1 MWKKGAVNPMM
12 EWSRGISKRRQNR
25 IRAIRE
31 GKGLPRGGGGF
42 RRRSQPIFPKKD
54 PVGKW
59 DELPWNRPGVWEK
72 EGRKK
77 GESRLL
83 IQSFFAFFL
92 MTGAWLVFQSN
103 TPSAKQAQSFI
114 SEVMNRDYNFQGVA
128 RWYEENIGGAPAI
141 LPTFRENQGE
151 RERGNS
157 SWVAPI
163 RGTVVQPFKKGGRG
177 VVIRTKPGSPVVA
190 PAEGW
195 VVETGEQEGLGKTVV
210 LRHAGWKETWYG
222 WLKEIRVK
230 KKDWVQPRQLLGE
243 VDGREGEPLLFFALR
258 QGGDFVNPAGVVAFE

>member
-12 EWSRGISKRRQNR
+12 EWSRGISKRRQDR

-31 GKGLPRGGGGF
+31 GKGLPGGGSGF
-42 RRRSQPIFPKKD
+42 RHRSQPKE

-59 DELPWNRPGVWEK
+59 DELPWNRPGVWGK
-72 EGRKK
+72 EGRRKR
-77 GESRLL
+77 ESRLVM
-83 IQSFFAFFL
+83 QTFFAFFL
-92 MTGAWLVFQSN
+92 MTGTWLIFQSDA
-103 TPSAKQAQSFI
+103 PSAKQAQSFI

-141 LPTFRENQGE
+141 LPAFRED
-151 RERGNS
+151 RGKGDKKDS
-157 SWVAPI
+157 SWVAPVK
-163 RGTVVQPFKKGGRG
+163 GSLVQPFKKGERG
-177 VVIRTKPGSPVVA
+177 VVIRTQPGSPVVA
-190 PAEGW
+190 AAEGW

-210 LRHAGWKETWYG
+210 LRHADGKETWYG

-230 KKDWVQPRQLLGE
+230 KKDWVQPRQLVGE
-243 VDGREGEPLLFFALR
+243 VGGRAGDPLLFFALR